1 MTTKVTYPVWRF
13 YKVEDSDLKL
23 IKSFT
28 NSGDFPILN
37 IGDKVQLSSYEEP
50 HTYFLITDRII
61 HFDTRADVGFGDIDY
76 YVRFYDDP
84 TMIQN

>member
-1 MTTKVTYPVWRF
+1 MTTKIKYSVLRF
-13 YKVEDSDLKL
+13 YKVEGSDLKL
-23 IKSFT
+23 IKSVT

-37 IGDKVQLSSYEEP
+37 IGDKVQLSTYEKP

-61 HFDTRADVGFGDIDY
+61 HFDTRDDVSFGDVDY
-76 YVRFYDDP
+76 YVRFCDDP

>member
-1 MTTKVTYPVWRF
+1 MTTRITYPVWRF
-13 YKVEDSDLKL
+13 YKVEGLDLKL

-37 IGDKVQLSSYEEP
+37 IGDKIQLSSYEEP

-61 HFDTRADVGFGDIDY
+61 HFDKRDSVSFGDIDY
-76 YVRFYDDP
+76 YVRFCDDP
-84 TMIQN
+84 IMIQN